1 MLSSQLDMFIQ
12 SINEVC
18 LVSNDLPYPFSPEKA
33 YSTKNLMLYADFNS
47 PVRFTSSFNHTYL

>member
-47 PVRFTSSFNHTYL
+47 PVRFTSRL